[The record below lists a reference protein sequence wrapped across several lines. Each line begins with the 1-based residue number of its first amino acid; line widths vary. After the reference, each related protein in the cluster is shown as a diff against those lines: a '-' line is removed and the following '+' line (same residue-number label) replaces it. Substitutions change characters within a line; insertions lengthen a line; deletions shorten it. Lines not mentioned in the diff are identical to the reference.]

1 MLFPDLEKYVF
12 AGGVGDAA
20 NTLPFSLLI
29 MESIP
34 LCWNA
39 IKWSKLPY
47 QDEEIIQ
54 TSSK

>member
-1 MLFPDLEKYVF
+1 MLFPDLEKYVW
-12 AGGVGDAA
+12 GVGDAA

-47 QDEEIIQ
+47 QDKEIIP